1 LNSKRRHFRKAWVEG
16 GYGVDETVTTTVVHE
31 VAPGREADFHAWA
44 SAMLRQAESFPGFRG
59 GGVLGPAET
68 GDEWHVVYR
77 WVDQEAAR
85 RWEGSSVRARW
96 LARAAAFAQPVEVQ
110 RTTGLRAW
118 FEMRGR
124 PATPPPKWK
133 MALVTLAAVFPPVL
147 AFNVTLIPFLRDQ
160 SVVLRTLALCV
171 VVTAVVTWV
180 MMPRLQR
187 LLKGW
192 LQPQGAAGAG
202 AVGGGA
208 APGAAGPGMAGPR
221 RPGDRRGGETSV
233 GRRSRL
239 RDRDRGPW
247 WFGED
252 AADGQREPRWREPER
267 HARETERRGPEPE
280 RRAPEPEYVAR
291 GSERR
296 SPESEYGARA
306 LERRA
311 RQSERHAREPEYGV
325 AEPERRAPEPEY
337 RVREA
342 EYGTRQP
349 KRRASEPERQP
360 RWRSPDREPPRQ
372 PGWRGREPERQPRR
386 REREPDEVDGRQRR
400 RSSLREV
407 G

>member
-1 LNSKRRHFRKAWVEG
+1 M
-16 GYGVDETVTTTVVHE
+16 DETVTTTVVHE

-171 VVTAVVTWV
+171 VVTAVVGTGGRGGSAKT
-180 MMPRLQR
+180 RLT
-187 LLKGW
+187 GSEN
-192 LQPQGAAGAG
+192 PAGASRSVMPARRSV
-202 AVGGGA
+202 AVPSRSA
-208 APGAAGPGMAGPR
+208 ALRSRNTLPAGRSVAVPSRNTVPALWSAALASQSVMLANRNTASPSRNVALPNRDTASAR
-221 RPGDRRGGETSV
+221 RNTAPASRSVVLPSRNANRAGDRRTVS
-233 GRRSRL
+233 
-239 RDRDRGPW
+239 
-247 WFGED
+247 
-252 AADGQREPRWREPER
+252 
-267 HARETERRGPEPE
+267 RRGNRVGAAVNPSVN
-280 RRAPEPEYVAR
+280 RVGGNANRTRSTA
-291 GSERR
+291 GSD
-296 SPESEYGARA
+296 G
-306 LERRA
+306 
-311 RQSERHAREPEYGV
+311 
-325 AEPERRAPEPEY
+325 
-337 RVREA
+337 
-342 EYGTRQP
+342 
-349 KRRASEPERQP
+349 
-360 RWRSPDREPPRQ
+360 
-372 PGWRGREPERQPRR
+372 GRP
-386 REREPDEVDGRQRR
+386 
-400 RSSLREV
+400 
-407 G
+407 